1 MRYLFKPQQAW
12 LVTRG
17 MGGGDDSSGPGG
29 ENVAPGVTVF
39 FHLPADYNGRTPVK
53 LIFSDASGKFI
64 RSFTLHLK
72 AMGKPKPLSDNLNVA
87 RKQLYRAKLDHAD
100 RLIFA
105 LVRHGEEVCALM
117 LEVVRNHGLYRKEIC
132 LNYRSRPLRDRGFCF
147 SDFAHFPGLIC
158 GFPALSTADS
168 QPSVSRSRHCED
180 Q

>member
-53 LIFSDASGKFI
+53 
-64 RSFTLHLK
+64 
-72 AMGKPKPLSDNLNVA
+72 
-87 RKQLYRAKLDHAD
+87 
-100 RLIFA
+100 LIFA

>member
-132 LNYRSRPLRDRGFCF
+132 LNYRSRPFTRQGLLFFRFRAFSGLNLRIPSAKHGRF
-147 SDFAHFPGLIC
+147 
-158 GFPALSTADS
+158 TA
-168 QPSVSRSRHCED
+168 
-180 Q
+180 